1 MKYLLVFAVVFI
13 GVWMWR
19 NNRIAETKDKKQH
32 AERET
37 TRAQTQQIMVS
48 CAYCGLHLPQTEALL
63 GSGGVSEQWFCSSEH
78 RKLGVNA
85 G

>member
-1 MKYLLVFAVVFI
+1 MKFLLVFAVVFI

-19 NNRIAETKDKKQH
+19 NNRIKATQDKKQQ

-37 TRAQTQQIMVS
+37 TRAQAQQVMVS
-48 CAYCGLHLPQTEALL
+48 CAHCGLHLPQTEALP
-63 GSGGVSEQWFCSSEH
+63 GPNGVVEKWFCSLEH
-78 RKLGVNA
+78 RKLGVKT